1 MQEQVNAVNHN
12 ISSVSFHSIYKS
24 LTHSWLEWFFSKSG
38 NTSEAPSSSE
48 ANFFLLAH
56 ISVCVFFFF
65 ISLYLPLSSSL
76 SQLLNPSQW
85 NLNLFPTIAQT
96 FSFSLCCLF
105 NPPLPL
111 SLLFPFL
118 FFFLHPSLAEICHFL
133 LSLVWSLADR
143 AFDLL
148 MKKKMLHSH
157 FTGCSS
163 WHQQSVC
170 VVLHNSVLHLHLLS
184 SASARF
190 ALRSSGAVRDVK

>member
-56 ISVCVFFFF
+56 ISACVFFFF

-118 FFFLHPSLAEICHFL
+118 FFFLHPSLAEICYFL

-148 MKKKMLHSH
+148 MKKKCYIHISQVVQVDISSLCVWYFITQFCIYICSLQPQHGLH
-157 FTGCSS
+157 CAA
-163 WHQQSVC
+163 QVQ
-170 VVLHNSVLHLHLLS
+170 
-184 SASARF
+184 
-190 ALRSSGAVRDVK
+190 

>member
-1 MQEQVNAVNHN
+1 MQEQVNALNHN

-24 LTHSWLEWFFSKSG
+24 LTQSWLKWFFSKSG
-38 NTSEAPSSSE
+38 NTSEALSSSE

-56 ISVCVFFFF
+56 FPFLCFF

-85 NLNLFPTIAQT
+85 NLNLFPTILQT

-111 SLLFPFL
+111 CL
-118 FFFLHPSLAEICHFL
+118 FLHPSLAEICYCL

-148 MKKKMLHSH
+148 MEKKMLHSH

-170 VVLHNSVLHLHLLS
+170 VCGTS
-184 SASARF
+184 
-190 ALRSSGAVRDVK
+190 